1 VLVVSPKI
9 DLKRTLDGY
18 TAKPGEFR
26 VLELPAMRYLMID
39 GAGDPNTAPEYRAAL
54 ETLYPVAYKLKFLSK
69 REMDRDYVVPPLEGL
84 WWADDMTAFTGR
96 RNKDEWLWTM
106 MLLAPEWLDEAMVQQ
121 AVEQARSANEPPP
134 RLNDL
139 RLDVLNEG
147 LCVQT
152 LHVGPFDDEGP
163 VLQRMH
169 TEFVPEN
176 GLRMSG
182 QHHEIYLSD
191 VRRVAPER
199 LRTILRQPVKRLG

>member
-1 VLVVSPKI
+1 MLVVAPKI

-106 MLLAPEWLDEAMVQQ
+106 MLMVPEWLDEAMVQQ
-121 AVEQARSANEPPP
+121 AVEQARSAKDPPP

>member
-1 VLVVSPKI
+1 MLVVAPKI

-26 VLELPAMRYLMID
+26 VLELPAMHYLMID

-96 RNKDEWLWTM
+96 RNKEEWLWTM
-106 MLLAPEWLDEAMVQQ
+106 MLLVPEWLDEAMVQQ
-121 AVEQARSANEPPP
+121 AVEQARSAKDPPP

-152 LHVGPFDDEGP
+152 LHVGPYDDEGP

-199 LRTILRQPVKRLG
+199 LRTILRQPVKRLS

>member
-1 VLVVSPKI
+1 
-9 DLKRTLDGY
+9 
-18 TAKPGEFR
+18 
-26 VLELPAMRYLMID
+26 
-39 GAGDPNTAPEYRAAL
+39 
-54 ETLYPVAYKLKFLSK
+54 
-69 REMDRDYVVPPLEGL
+69 
-84 WWADDMTAFTGR
+84 
-96 RNKDEWLWTM
+96 
-106 MLLAPEWLDEAMVQQ
+106 MLLVPEWLDEAMVQQ
-121 AVEQARSANEPPP
+121 AVEQARSAKDPPP

-163 VLQRMH
+163 ELQRMH

>member
-1 VLVVSPKI
+1 MLVVAPKI

-106 MLLAPEWLDEAMVQQ
+106 MLLVPEWLDEAMVQQ
-121 AVEQARSANEPPP
+121 AVEQDRKS
-134 RLNDL
+134 
-139 RLDVLNEG
+139 V
-147 LCVQT
+147 V
-152 LHVGPFDDEGP
+152 
-163 VLQRMH
+163 
-169 TEFVPEN
+169 
-176 GLRMSG
+176 
-182 QHHEIYLSD
+182 
-191 VRRVAPER
+191 
-199 LRTILRQPVKRLG
+199 